1 MAKEFIPKAAC
12 TVASGDCF
20 YNGRCLGRCTTRLPA
35 ADANERLTKALG
47 LLRDLHGYIL
57 SFRSVTRYV
66 DGSEIDK
73 AMREA
78 AQMLKNPR
86 RLTAQPAQQGAGE

>member
-1 MAKEFIPKAAC
+1 MVKDFIPKAAC

-35 ADANERLTKALG
+35 ADANEKLTKALG
-47 LLRDLHGYIL
+47 LLRDLHAYIL
-57 SFRSVTRYV
+57 TFRGVTRYV

-78 AQMLKNPR
+78 AQLVKNLR
-86 RLTAQPAQQGAGE
+86 RPAAQRAEQGAGR